1 MKYWPG
7 LMQILDS
14 FPAYVILHHMSTTH
28 SKLKMQM
35 AKLKASE
42 YEPILKEDL
51 SCFRCHS
58 HQKNMP
64 TLKAHLQEDWNKLEK
79 RATKHSENESVIS
92 V

>member
-1 MKYWPG
+1 MI
-7 LMQILDS
+7 ILD
-14 FPAYVILHHMSTTH
+14 HMSTTH
-28 SKLKMQM
+28 FKLTMQM

-64 TLKAHLQEDWNKLEK
+64 TLNAHLQEDWNKLEK
-79 RATKHSENESVIS
+79 KATKHTDSENENVT
-92 V
+92 

>member
-1 MKYWPG
+1 MT
-7 LMQILDS
+7 ILD
-14 FPAYVILHHMSTTH
+14 HMLTDRF
-28 SKLKMQM
+28 KLRMQM

-64 TLKAHLQEDWNKLEK
+64 TLKAHLQEEWNKLEK
-79 RATKHSENESVIS
+79 RATKHTENENVTSEDGV
-92 V
+92 

>member
-1 MKYWPG
+1 
-7 LMQILDS
+7 
-14 FPAYVILHHMSTTH
+14 MSTTH
-28 SKLKMQM
+28 SKLRMQM

-64 TLKAHLQEDWNKLEK
+64 TLKAHLQEEWNKLEK
-79 RATKHSENESVIS
+79 PATKQTENENVIS
-92 V
+92 EDGV

>member
-1 MKYWPG
+1 MI
-7 LMQILDS
+7 ILD
-14 FPAYVILHHMSTTH
+14 HMSTTH
-28 SKLKMQM
+28 SKLRMQM

-64 TLKAHLQEDWNKLEK
+64 TLKAHLQEEWNKLEK
-79 RATKHSENESVIS
+79 RATKHTENENVIS
-92 V
+92 EDGV